1 MLTLPV
7 KSFLLDLLFPTRCAA
22 CGRVDTDWCPAC
34 ARDLAD
40 LPLDPHDAA
49 DIVSTGAH
57 SGLLQSAVQGLKY
70 HGVRALAEPLGAR
83 VAAAVARLRPAMV
96 VPVPASAARIRS
108 RGYNQ
113 AALIAAACARSLGVP
128 AEPLA
133 LIRLRETRSQVGLTR
148 LERLENVVGAFAADP
163 ARVTGA
169 AVLLVDDVYTTGA
182 TLRECLTALRAA
194 GASEARAAT
203 VSFALH

>member
-1 MLTLPV
+1 V
-7 KSFLLDLLFPTRCAA
+7 
-22 CGRVDTDWCPAC
+22 
-34 ARDLAD
+34 
-40 LPLDPHDAA
+40 
-49 DIVSTGAH
+49 
-57 SGLLQSAVQGLKY
+57 
-70 HGVRALAEPLGAR
+70 
-83 VAAAVARLRPAMV
+83 V
-96 VPVPASAARIRS
+96 VPVPASTARIRS

-128 AEPLA
+128 VDPLA

-194 GASEARAAT
+194 GASEARAVT

>member
-7 KSFLLDLLFPTRCAA
+7 KSFLLDLLFPPRCAA
-22 CGRVDTDWCPAC
+22 CGRVDTGWCPAC
-34 ARDLAD
+34 ARDLAA
-40 LPLDPHDAA
+40 LPLDPHDDA

-57 SGLLQSAVQGLKY
+57 SGLLQAAVQGLKY
-70 HGVRALAEPLGAR
+70 HGVRTLAEPLGAR
-83 VAAAVARLRPAMV
+83 VAAVTGFRPDVV
-96 VPVPASAARIRS
+96 VPVPASTARIRS

-128 AEPLA
+128 VDPLA

-182 TLRECLTALRAA
+182 TLRECLAALRAA
-194 GASEARAAT
+194 GASEARAVT

>member
-7 KSFLLDLLFPTRCAA
+7 KSFLLDLLFPPRCAS
-22 CGRVDTDWCPAC
+22 CGRVDTGWCPAC
-34 ARDLAD
+34 ARALAA
-40 LPLDPHDAA
+40 LPLDPHDNA

-57 SGLLQSAVQGLKY
+57 SGLLQSAVHGLKY

-83 VAAAVARLRPAMV
+83 VAAATGFRPDV
-96 VPVPASAARIRS
+96 VVSVPASTARIRS

-128 AEPLA
+128 VDPLA

-194 GASEARAAT
+194 GASEARAVT